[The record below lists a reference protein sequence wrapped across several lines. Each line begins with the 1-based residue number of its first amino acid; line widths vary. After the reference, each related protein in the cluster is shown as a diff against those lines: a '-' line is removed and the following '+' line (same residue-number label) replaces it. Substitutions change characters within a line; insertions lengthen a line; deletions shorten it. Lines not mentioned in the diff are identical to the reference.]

1 MSVYRWI
8 LNRAFELE
16 SETIGFRRE
25 IHMYPELGFQEKRT
39 AKLVSDMLSRWGYS
53 VQTGIAETGVVGVLK
68 CGEGRV
74 VALRADMDALPL
86 QEENDV
92 PYKSRIPGVMHAC
105 GHDAHVAMLLTAAR
119 ILSEMKDKLIGS
131 VKLIFQPAE
140 EMGGGK
146 SGALRMVEEGVLKD
160 PDVEA
165 IFGFHVWNDLDVGK
179 IGLKDGPILASTG
192 RFEIDVKG
200 VGGHG
205 ASPHKAVDP
214 IVVASSIVLNLQT
227 IVSRNLDPL
236 ESGVVSACSIHA
248 GTAFNIIPERAN
260 IIGTYRA
267 LTFEVRDL
275 LKKRI
280 KEIAENTA
288 KAFNAE
294 CTVATIDG
302 VPPTINHPIATRMAK
317 SVVCEIVGSNN
328 IVEVKPSMGG
338 EDFSYYLERVPGAF
352 LELGTRNVEKGI
364 VAPHHNPRFDIDE
377 SALKYGSAA
386 YAALAYRYLT
396 SGF

>member
-1 MSVYRWI
+1 MSVYNWI
-8 LNRAFELE
+8 LNRAVELE
-16 SETIGFRRE
+16 SETISFRRE

-39 AKLVSDMLSRWGYS
+39 AKLVSEMLSKWGYE
-53 VQTGIAETGVVGVLK
+53 VHTGIAETGVLGILR

-74 VALRADMDALPL
+74 VALRADMDALPI
-86 QEENDV
+86 QEENEV
-92 PYKSRIPGVMHAC
+92 PYKSRVPGVMHAC

-119 ILSEMKDKLIGS
+119 ILSEMKDKLRGA

-140 EMGGGK
+140 ELGGGL
-146 SGALRMVEEGVLKD
+146 SGAFKMIEEGVLKD

-165 IFGFHVWNDLDVGK
+165 IFGFHVWNNLDSGK
-179 IGLKDGPILASTG
+179 IGLREGPILASTG

-200 VGGHG
+200 LGGHG
-205 ASPHKAVDP
+205 ASPHLAIDP
-214 IVVASSIVLNLQT
+214 IVVSASIILNLQT

-236 ESGVVSACSIHA
+236 ESGVVSACSIHS
-248 GTAFNIIPERAN
+248 GTAFNIIPESAK

-280 KEIAENTA
+280 REISEGVA

-294 CTVATIDG
+294 CKVTLADG
-302 VPPTINHPIATRMAK
+302 VPPTINNPVAVRMAK
-317 SVVCEIVGSNN
+317 SVLSELVGLNN

-338 EDFSYYLERVPGAF
+338 EDFAYYLEKVPGAF
-352 LELGTRNVEKGI
+352 LELGTRNVERGI
-364 VAPHHNPRFDIDE
+364 TSPHHNPRFDIDE
-377 SALKYGSAA
+377 SALKYGSAS
-386 YAALAYRYLT
+386 YAALAYHYLAH
-396 SGF
+396 GF